1 MGRTGC
7 SRQRCQQKQQQDE
20 NRRGALRLR
29 VQGGWQQGREKE
41 AQSTLGLDHYCS
53 VRRLRSLSCVQ
64 SGPIAE
70 KENRIC
76 ARASNHI
83 NVYLQRIYR
92 LLLVTG
98 F

>member
-1 MGRTGC
+1 MKWEEQGVPGRDASRNNSKMKTG
-7 SRQRCQQKQQQDE
+7 E
-20 NRRGALRLR
+20 G
-29 VQGGWQQGREKE
+29 QGREKE
-41 AQSTLGLDHYCS
+41 AQSTLGPDHYCS